1 MLTVA
6 KNIVNVFI
14 FYTTNFFSQLFNSE
28 DNYGVTY
35 RNVADL
41 KATRHDNY
49 SMINNYKDSLVPHQ

>member
-28 DNYGVTY
+28 GNYGEGNYGVE
-35 RNVADL
+35 DL

-49 SMINNYKDSLVPHQ
+49 DK

>member
-6 KNIVNVFI
+6 KNIGHVFI
-14 FYTTNFFSQLFNSE
+14 FYATNFFSQLFNSE
-28 DNYGVTY
+28 GNYSVTY

-49 SMINNYKDSLVPHQ
+49 DK

>member
-28 DNYGVTY
+28 DNYGVTH

-49 SMINNYKDSLVPHQ
+49 DK